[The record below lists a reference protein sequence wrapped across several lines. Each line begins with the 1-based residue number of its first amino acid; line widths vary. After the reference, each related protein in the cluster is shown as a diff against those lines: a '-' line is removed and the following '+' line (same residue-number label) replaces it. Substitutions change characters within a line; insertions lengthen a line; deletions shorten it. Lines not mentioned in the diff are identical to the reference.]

1 MNYFLFPP
9 PQAAEKESLIK
20 LFLAGSSFILN
31 NKSKRGMRMTILR
44 TKFKKGN
51 RFTQQGEITAADLP
65 EYAGTTVREKL
76 LGAAILVALA
86 VVFFWLTVIVCR
98 PLFILA
104 SSPHKFELFIQEQG
118 ALGRA
123 AFLGIQILQG
133 FLPIPLELTAVAGGF
148 AFGRAQGTALTLC
161 ATMIST
167 TAIFYFTRIFGHRLI
182 DLFFTPAQQRGV
194 KYLHDEKVRG
204 TLTWIVFL
212 IPGTPK
218 RIFVFSAGLVPQN
231 FRKFLVIS
239 TLARV
244 PSLVACSFGG
254 YALGNGN
261 YAQATAIFV
270 VIGFVSVAGV
280 AIYRIF
286 TKKRRRQTN

>member
-1 MNYFLFPP
+1 
-9 PQAAEKESLIK
+9 
-20 LFLAGSSFILN
+20 
-31 NKSKRGMRMTILR
+31 MTILR
-44 TKFKKGN
+44 TKSKK
-51 RFTQQGEITAADLP
+51 RSHFTPQGEITAADLT
-65 EYAGTTVREKL
+65 EYAGTTARDKI
-76 LGAAILVALA
+76 LGAGILIALTA
-86 VVFFWLTVIVCR
+86 LFFWLTVIVCQ

-104 SSPHKFELFIQEQG
+104 SSPHKLERFIQEQG
-118 ALGRA
+118 TLGRA

-194 KYLHDEKVRG
+194 KYLRDERVRS
-204 TLTWIVFL
+204 TLTWLVFL

-239 TLARV
+239 TLARI
-244 PSLVACSFGG
+244 PALVACSFGG

-261 YAQATAIFV
+261 YAQAAAIFL
-270 VIGFVSVAGV
+270 VIGLAGVAGV
-280 AIYRIF
+280 AVYRMF
-286 TKKRRRQTN
+286 TKKRRRQSN